1 MRYGLPRSPSPS
13 PERRSRRR
21 TSTFGL
27 PSDSESDYE
36 GPLTDS
42 ESELSSPSSLSSDSF
57 CYESESQVP
66 PPLPRPKRE
75 PRSPAE
81 QRHAED
87 TVAAIRLRTRYHDPY
102 EEWEKQTRKD
112 AFHTARRAQVQ
123 TRLERQGRRIQR
135 NTQELQSLAAM
146 HAQQLA
152 EVQKQLAALQVRQ
165 QADVNKLVSSW
176 QEQDKT
182 FRGRIEGVIRVEEEK
197 LRAKL
202 EAERK
207 AREEAERK
215 RKEEEEKRKLEE
227 EVKRKEEEQAQKQR
241 EAEAAAKRQ
250 EEEKERLRR
259 EKLDADEQGRAQL
272 GMTLAEEDWVHAR
285 ETLKNLKAG
294 PMKTVKRNQPL
305 KSKWSAIRRQITP
318 KIGQLTHDIDSV
330 MRITQELINIIC
342 PSERLPQD
350 IYFAALSSLAKAIL
364 LQAETEVTAEKRSA
378 IPLAMVAARLLGT
391 LEGFPDIFFAKL
403 VQRSGGWPVPSA
415 IPSTDSDG
423 TAWNE
428 LERTKA
434 MGYRT
439 NDDDQ
444 RETLSDHVMRVS
456 GMMRV
461 YFLILAAP
469 VPQPL
474 DKMFQLPRLWTYFA
488 RMIGDER
495 LLETAVAAQVIYV
508 ALDVGGMEAKFIWG
522 NQWVKMLEL
531 LYEGTTTGIGGVAD
545 KLVGGQTPEGKAAR
559 VRVQLQI
566 ERIMDATSLR

>member
-1 MRYGLPRSPSPS
+1 MRYGLPRSTSPS

-27 PSDSESDYE
+27 PSDTESDFE
-36 GPLTDS
+36 EPPTDS
-42 ESELSSPSSLSSDSF
+42 DSEPSSPSSLSSDSF

-66 PPLPRPKRE
+66 PPPPRPKRE
-75 PRSPAE
+75 PLSPAE
-81 QRHAED
+81 QRHTED
-87 TVAAIRLRTRYHDPY
+87 TVAAIRLRTRYYDPY
-102 EEWEKQTRKD
+102 EEWEKKTRKD

-123 TRLERQGRRIQR
+123 MRLETQGRCIQR

-146 HAQQLA
+146 HAEQLA
-152 EVQKQLAALQVRQ
+152 EVQKQLAALQMRQ
-165 QADVNKLVSSW
+165 QADVNKLISSW

-182 FRGRIEGVIRVEEEK
+182 FRGRIESVIRVEEEK
-197 LRAKL
+197 LRAKI

-215 RKEEEEKRKLEE
+215 QKEEEERRKVEE
-227 EVKRKEEEQAQKQR
+227 EVKRKEEEQAQRKR
-241 EAEAAAKRQ
+241 EAEAAAKHQ
-250 EEEKERLRR
+250 EEEKDRLRR
-259 EKLDADEQGRAQL
+259 EKLDAEEQGRAQL

-294 PMKTVKRNQPL
+294 PMKTVKKNPSL
-305 KSKWSAIRRQITP
+305 KSQWGAIRRQITP
-318 KIGQLTHDIDSV
+318 KIGQLTHDLDSV
-330 MRITQELINIIC
+330 MRITQQLIDIIR
-342 PSERLPQD
+342 PPGRLPQD
-350 IYFAALSSLAKAIL
+350 TYFAALSSLAKAIL

-391 LEGFPDIFFAKL
+391 LDGFPDIFFAKL

-423 TAWNE
+423 TAWDE

-439 NDDDQ
+439 NDDQ
-444 RETLSDHVMRVS
+444 RETLSEHVMRVS

-474 DKMFQLPRLWTYFA
+474 DRMFQLPRFWTYFA

-495 LLETAVAAQVIYV
+495 LLETAVAAQVLYA

-531 LYEGTTTGIGGVAD
+531 LYEGATTGIGGVAG
-545 KLVGGQTPEGKAAR
+545 KLVGGPTPEGKAAR

>member
-1 MRYGLPRSPSPS
+1 MRYGLPRSTSPS

-27 PSDSESDYE
+27 PSDTDSDFE

-42 ESELSSPSSLSSDSF
+42 DSEPSSPSSLSSDSF

-66 PPLPRPKRE
+66 PPPPRPKRE

-123 TRLERQGRRIQR
+123 TRLETQIRRTQR
-135 NTQELQSLAAM
+135 TTQELQSLSIM

-152 EVQKQLAALQVRQ
+152 EVQKQLAAMQVRQ
-165 QADVNKLVSSW
+165 QAEANKLVSNW

-182 FRGRIEGVIRVEEEK
+182 FRSRIEGVIRVEEAK
-197 LRAKL
+197 LHAKL
-202 EAERK
+202 EAERE

-215 RKEEEEKRKLEE
+215 RKEEEEERKVEE
-227 EVKRKEEEQAQKQR
+227 LAKRKEEERAQRQR
-241 EAEAAAKRQ
+241 EAEAAARHQ

-259 EKLDADEQGRAQL
+259 EKLDAEEQGRAQL
-272 GMTLAEEDWVHAR
+272 GMSLAEEDWVHAR

-294 PMKTVKRNQPL
+294 PMKTVKGNPPL
-305 KSKWSAIRRQITP
+305 KSQWSAIRRQITP

-330 MRITQELINIIC
+330 MRITQQLVNIIC
-342 PSERLPQD
+342 PSERLPAD
-350 IYFAALSSLAKAIL
+350 IYFASLSSLAKAIL

-403 VQRSGGWPVPSA
+403 VQRSGGWPVPSV

-439 NDDDQ
+439 NGGQ

-474 DKMFQLPRLWTYFA
+474 DKMFQLPRFWTYFA

-495 LLETAVAAQVIYV
+495 LLETAVAAQVLHA

-531 LYEGTTTGIGGVAD
+531 LYEGAMTGIGGVEG
-545 KLVGGQTPEGKAAR
+545 KLLGGQTPEGKAAR

-566 ERIMDATSLR
+566 ERIMDTTSSR

>member
-1 MRYGLPRSPSPS
+1 MRYGLPRSTSPS

-27 PSDSESDYE
+27 PSDTDSDFE
-36 GPLTDS
+36 GPPTDS
-42 ESELSSPSSLSSDSF
+42 DSELSSPSSLSSDSF

-66 PPLPRPKRE
+66 PPPPRPKRE

-123 TRLERQGRRIQR
+123 TRLETQGRRTQR
-135 NTQELQSLAAM
+135 NTQELKSLATM
-146 HAQQLA
+146 HAQQLV

-165 QADVNKLVSSW
+165 QTEVNKLVSSW

-182 FRGRIEGVIRVEEEK
+182 FRNRIEGVIRVEEEK

-215 RKEEEEKRKLEE
+215 RKEEEEKRKVEE
-227 EVKRKEEEQAQKQR
+227 QAKRKEEEQAQRQR
-241 EAEAAAKRQ
+241 EAEAAAKHQ
-250 EEEKERLRR
+250 EQEKERLRR
-259 EKLDADEQGRAQL
+259 EKLDAEEQGRAQL
-272 GMTLAEEDWVHAR
+272 GMSLAEEDWVHAR

-294 PMKTVKRNQPL
+294 PMKTVKGNQPL

-330 MRITQELINIIC
+330 MRITQQLIDIIC
-342 PSERLPQD
+342 PSERLPLD

-403 VQRSGGWPVPSA
+403 VQRCGGWPVPSA

-428 LERTKA
+428 LERIKA

-439 NDDDQ
+439 NDGQ
-444 RETLSDHVMRVS
+444 RETLSDHIMRVS

-474 DKMFQLPRLWTYFA
+474 DKMFQLPRFWTYFA

-495 LLETAVAAQVIYV
+495 LLETAVAAQVLHA

-531 LYEGTTTGIGGVAD
+531 LYEGATTGIGGVAG
-545 KLVGGQTPEGKAAR
+545 KLLGGQTPEGKAAR
-559 VRVQLQI
+559 VRVRLQI
-566 ERIMDATSLR
+566 ERIMDTTSLR

>member
-1 MRYGLPRSPSPS
+1 MRYGLPRSTSPS

-27 PSDSESDYE
+27 PSDTESDLE
-36 GPLTDS
+36 EPRTDS
-42 ESELSSPSSLSSDSF
+42 DSELSSPSSLSSDSF

-66 PPLPRPKRE
+66 PPPPRPKRE
-75 PRSPAE
+75 PRSSAE

-123 TRLERQGRRIQR
+123 TRLETQRRRTQR
-135 NTQELQSLAAM
+135 NTQELQSLATM
-146 HAQQLA
+146 HAAQLA
-152 EVQKQLAALQVRQ
+152 EVQKQLATLQVRQ
-165 QADVNKLVSSW
+165 QVEVNKLVSSW

-207 AREEAERK
+207 AREEAEKK
-215 RKEEEEKRKLEE
+215 RKEEEERRKVEE
-227 EVKRKEEEQAQKQR
+227 EVKRKEEEQAQRQR
-241 EAEAAAKRQ
+241 ETEAAAKHQ

-259 EKLDADEQGRAQL
+259 DKLDAEEQGRAQL
-272 GMTLAEEDWVHAR
+272 GMSLAEEDWVHAR

-294 PMKTVKRNQPL
+294 PMKTVKENKPL
-305 KSKWSAIRRQITP
+305 KSQWSAIRRQITP

-330 MRITQELINIIC
+330 TRITQQLIDIIC
-342 PSERLPQD
+342 PSERLPPD

-403 VQRSGGWPVPSA
+403 VQRSGGWPVPSV

-439 NDDDQ
+439 NDGQ
-444 RETLSDHVMRVS
+444 RETLSDHIMRVS

-474 DKMFQLPRLWTYFA
+474 DKMFQLPRFWTFFA

-495 LLETAVAAQVIYV
+495 LLETAVAAQVLHA

-531 LYEGTTTGIGGVAD
+531 LYEGATTGIGGVAG

-566 ERIMDATSLR
+566 ERIMGATSSR

>member
-1 MRYGLPRSPSPS
+1 MRYGLPRSTSPS

-21 TSTFGL
+21 PSTFGL
-27 PSDSESDYE
+27 PSDTESDFE
-36 GPLTDS
+36 EPPTDS
-42 ESELSSPSSLSSDSF
+42 DSEPSSPSSLSSDSF

-66 PPLPRPKRE
+66 PPPPRPKRE
-75 PRSPAE
+75 LRSPAE
-81 QRHAED
+81 QRHTED

-102 EEWEKQTRKD
+102 EEWEKKTRKD

-123 TRLERQGRRIQR
+123 MRLETQGRCVQR

-146 HAQQLA
+146 HAEQLA
-152 EVQKQLAALQVRQ
+152 EVQKQLAALQMRQ
-165 QADVNKLVSSW
+165 QADVNKLINSW

-182 FRGRIEGVIRVEEEK
+182 FRGRIESVIRVEEEK
-197 LRAKL
+197 LRAKI

-215 RKEEEEKRKLEE
+215 QKEEEERRKVEE
-227 EVKRKEEEQAQKQR
+227 EVKRKEEEQAQRKR
-241 EAEAAAKRQ
+241 EEEAAAKRQ
-250 EEEKERLRR
+250 EDEKERLRR

-294 PMKTVKRNQPL
+294 PMKTVKGNRTL
-305 KSKWSAIRRQITP
+305 KLQWSAIRRQITP
-318 KIGQLTHDIDSV
+318 KIGQLTHDLDSV
-330 MRITQELINIIC
+330 MRITQQLVDIIR
-342 PSERLPQD
+342 PPERLPQD

-391 LEGFPDIFFAKL
+391 LEGFADIFFAKL

-423 TAWNE
+423 TAWDE

-439 NDDDQ
+439 NDNQ
-444 RETLSDHVMRVS
+444 RETLSDHVMR
-456 GMMRV
+456 
-461 YFLILAAP
+461 
-469 VPQPL
+469 PL
-474 DKMFQLPRLWTYFA
+474 DRMFQLPRFWTYFA

-495 LLETAVAAQVIYV
+495 LLETAVAAQVLYA

-531 LYEGTTTGIGGVAD
+531 LYEGATTGIGGVAG

-566 ERIMDATSLR
+566 ERIVDATSLR

>member
-13 PERRSRRR
+13 PVRRSSRRH

-27 PSDSESDYE
+27 PSDSESDFE
-36 GPLTDS
+36 EPPTDS
-42 ESELSSPSSLSSDSF
+42 DSELSSPSSLSSDSF
-57 CYESESQVP
+57 CYESESAVP
-66 PPLPRPKRE
+66 PPPPRPKRE

-81 QRHAED
+81 QRHVEE
-87 TVAAIRLRTRYHDPY
+87 TVAAIRLRTRHHDPY

-123 TRLERQGRRIQR
+123 TRLETQGRRTQR
-135 NTQELQSLAAM
+135 NMQELQSLAAT
-146 HAQQLA
+146 HAQQVA
-152 EVQKQLAALQVRQ
+152 EVQKQLAAMQVRQ
-165 QADVNKLVSSW
+165 QTDVNTLISSW
-176 QEQDKT
+176 KEQDKKY
-182 FRGRIEGVIRVEEEK
+182 RDRIEGVIRVEEDR
-197 LRAKL
+197 LRARL
-202 EAERK
+202 EAERR

-215 RKEEEEKRKLEE
+215 RKEEEERRKVEEEMKRLEE
-227 EVKRKEEEQAQKQR
+227 EKAQRQR
-241 EAEAAAKRQ
+241 EADAAAKLQ

-259 EKLDADEQGRAQL
+259 EKLDAEEQGRAQL
-272 GMTLAEEDWVHAR
+272 GMSLAEEDWVHAR

-294 PMKTVKRNQPL
+294 PMKTVKGDKQL
-305 KSKWSAIRRQITP
+305 KSQWSTIRRQITP

-330 MRITQELINIIC
+330 MRITQQIIDIIC
-342 PSERLPQD
+342 PNQRLPLD

-423 TAWNE
+423 TAWDDK
-428 LERTKA
+428 ERIKA

-439 NDDDQ
+439 SDGQ
-444 RETLSDHVMRVS
+444 RESLSDHIMRVS

-474 DKMFQLPRLWTYFA
+474 DKMFQLPRFWTYFA

-495 LLETAVAAQVIYV
+495 LLETAVAAQVLHA

-522 NQWVKMLEL
+522 NQWVKILEL
-531 LYEGTTTGIGGVAD
+531 LYEGATTGIGGAAG

-566 ERIMDATSLR
+566 ERIMQATSLR

>member
-1 MRYGLPRSPSPS
+1 MRYGLPRSTSPS

-27 PSDSESDYE
+27 PSDTDSDFE
-36 GPLTDS
+36 GPPTDS
-42 ESELSSPSSLSSDSF
+42 DSELSSPSSLSSDSF

-66 PPLPRPKRE
+66 PPPPRPKRE

-123 TRLERQGRRIQR
+123 TRLETQGRRTQR
-135 NTQELQSLAAM
+135 NTQELKSLATM
-146 HAQQLA
+146 HAQQLV

-165 QADVNKLVSSW
+165 QTEVNKLVSSW

-182 FRGRIEGVIRVEEEK
+182 FRNRIEGVIRVEEEK

-215 RKEEEEKRKLEE
+215 RKEEEEKRKVEE
-227 EVKRKEEEQAQKQR
+227 QAKRKEEEQAQRQR
-241 EAEAAAKRQ
+241 EAEAAAKHQ

-259 EKLDADEQGRAQL
+259 EKLDAEEQGRAQL
-272 GMTLAEEDWVHAR
+272 GMSLAEEDWVHAR

-294 PMKTVKRNQPL
+294 PMKTVKGNQPF

-330 MRITQELINIIC
+330 MRITQQLIDIIC
-342 PSERLPQD
+342 PSERLPLD
-350 IYFAALSSLAKAIL
+350 IYFAALSSLAKAVL

-403 VQRSGGWPVPSA
+403 VQRCGGWPVPSA

-428 LERTKA
+428 LERIKA

-439 NDDDQ
+439 NDGQ

-474 DKMFQLPRLWTYFA
+474 DKMFQLPRFWTYFA

-495 LLETAVAAQVIYV
+495 LLETAVAAQVLHA

-531 LYEGTTTGIGGVAD
+531 LYEGATTGIGGVAG
-545 KLVGGQTPEGKAAR
+545 KLLGGQTPEGKAAR

-566 ERIMDATSLR
+566 ERIMDTTSLR

>member
-27 PSDSESDYE
+27 PSDSESDFE
-36 GPLTDS
+36 GPPTDS
-42 ESELSSPSSLSSDSF
+42 ESEPSSPSSLSSDSF

-66 PPLPRPKRE
+66 PPPPRPKRE

-81 QRHAED
+81 KRHAED

-123 TRLERQGRRIQR
+123 TRLETQGRRTQR

-165 QADVNKLVSSW
+165 QADVNKLVNSW

-182 FRGRIEGVIRVEEEK
+182 LRGRIEGVIRVEEEK
-197 LRAKL
+197 LRIKL

-207 AREEAERK
+207 VREEAERK
-215 RKEEEEKRKLEE
+215 RKEEEEKLKIEE
-227 EVKRKEEEQAQKQR
+227 EAKRREEEQAQKQR
-241 EAEAAAKRQ
+241 EAAAAAKLQ

-259 EKLDADEQGRAQL
+259 EKLDAEEQGRAQL
-272 GMTLAEEDWVHAR
+272 GMSLAEEDWVHAR

-294 PMKTVKRNQPL
+294 PMKTVKGNKEL
-305 KSKWSAIRRQITP
+305 KSQWSAIRRQITP

-330 MRITQELINIIC
+330 MRITQQLIEIIC
-342 PSERLPQD
+342 PSKRLPLD

-403 VQRSGGWPVPSA
+403 VQRSGGWPVPSV

-428 LERTKA
+428 MERTKA

-439 NDDDQ
+439 NDDQ
-444 RETLSDHVMRVS
+444 RETLSEHVMRVS

-474 DKMFQLPRLWTYFA
+474 EKMFQLPRFWTYFA

-495 LLETAVAAQVIYV
+495 LLETAVAAQVLHA
-508 ALDVGGMEAKFIWG
+508 ALDVGGVEAKFIWG

-545 KLVGGQTPEGKAAR
+545 KLVGGKTPEGKAAR

-566 ERIMDATSLR
+566 ERIMDATGLR

>member
-1 MRYGLPRSPSPS
+1 MRYGLPRSTSPS

-27 PSDSESDYE
+27 PSDTDSDFE
-36 GPLTDS
+36 GPPTDS
-42 ESELSSPSSLSSDSF
+42 DSELSSPSSLSSDSF

-66 PPLPRPKRE
+66 PPPPRPKRE

-123 TRLERQGRRIQR
+123 TRLETQGRRTQR
-135 NTQELQSLAAM
+135 NTQELKSLAAM
-146 HAQQLA
+146 HAQQLV

-165 QADVNKLVSSW
+165 QTEVNKLVSSW

-182 FRGRIEGVIRVEEEK
+182 FRNRIEGVIRVEEEK

-215 RKEEEEKRKLEE
+215 RKEEEEKRKVEE
-227 EVKRKEEEQAQKQR
+227 QAKRKEEEQAQRQR
-241 EAEAAAKRQ
+241 EAEAAAKHQ

-259 EKLDADEQGRAQL
+259 QKLDAEEAGQGTTGDVISRRGL
-272 GMTLAEEDWVHAR
+272 
-285 ETLKNLKAG
+285 AG
-294 PMKTVKRNQPL
+294 PMKTVKGNQPF

-330 MRITQELINIIC
+330 MRITQQLIDIIC
-342 PSERLPQD
+342 PSERLPLD
-350 IYFAALSSLAKAIL
+350 IYFAALSSLAKAVL

-378 IPLAMVAARLLGT
+378 IPLAM
-391 LEGFPDIFFAKL
+391 L
-403 VQRSGGWPVPSA
+403 VQRCA

-428 LERTKA
+428 LERIKA

-439 NDDDQ
+439 NDGQ

-474 DKMFQLPRLWTYFA
+474 DKMFQLPRFWTYFA

-495 LLETAVAAQVIYV
+495 LLETAVAAQVLHA

-531 LYEGTTTGIGGVAD
+531 LYEGATTGIGGVAG
-545 KLVGGQTPEGKAAR
+545 KLLGGQTPEGKAAR

-566 ERIMDATSLR
+566 ERIMDTTSLR

>member
-1 MRYGLPRSPSPS
+1 MRYGLPRSTSPS

-27 PSDSESDYE
+27 PSDSESDFE
-36 GPLTDS
+36 GPPTDS
-42 ESELSSPSSLSSDSF
+42 DSELSSPSSLSSDSF

-66 PPLPRPKRE
+66 PPPPRPKRE

-123 TRLERQGRRIQR
+123 TRLETQSRRTQR

-146 HAQQLA
+146 HAEQLA
-152 EVQKQLAALQVRQ
+152 EVQRQLAALQVRQ
-165 QADVNKLVSSW
+165 QSEVNKLVSSW

-207 AREEAERK
+207 AREEAEKK
-215 RKEEEEKRKLEE
+215 RKEEEERRKAEE
-227 EVKRKEEEQAQKQR
+227 EVKRKEEEQAQRQR
-241 EAEAAAKRQ
+241 EVEAAAKHQ
-250 EEEKERLRR
+250 EEEKDRLRR
-259 EKLDADEQGRAQL
+259 EKLDAEEQGRAQL
-272 GMTLAEEDWVHAR
+272 GMSLAEEDWVHAR

-294 PMKTVKRNQPL
+294 PMKTVKGNQPL

-330 MRITQELINIIC
+330 TRITQQLIDIIC
-342 PSERLPQD
+342 PSERLPMD

-403 VQRSGGWPVPSA
+403 VQRSGGWPVPSV

-439 NDDDQ
+439 YDKH
-444 RETLSDHVMRVS
+444 RESLSDHVMRVS

-474 DKMFQLPRLWTYFA
+474 DKMFQLPRFWTYFA

-495 LLETAVAAQVIYV
+495 LLETAVAAQVLHA

-522 NQWVKMLEL
+522 NQWVKMMEL
-531 LYEGTTTGIGGVAD
+531 LYEGATTGIGGVAG

-566 ERIMDATSLR
+566 ERIMDATGSR

>member
-1 MRYGLPRSPSPS
+1 MRYGLPRSTSPS
-13 PERRSRRR
+13 PERRCRRR

-27 PSDSESDYE
+27 PSDTESDFE
-36 GPLTDS
+36 EPRTDS
-42 ESELSSPSSLSSDSF
+42 DSELSSPSSLSSDSF

-66 PPLPRPKRE
+66 PPAPRPKRE

-123 TRLERQGRRIQR
+123 TRLETQRRRTQR

-146 HAQQLA
+146 HTAQLA
-152 EVQKQLAALQVRQ
+152 EVQKQLATLQVRQ
-165 QADVNKLVSSW
+165 QVEVNKLVSSW

-207 AREEAERK
+207 TREEAERK
-215 RKEEEEKRKLEE
+215 RKEEEERRKVEE
-227 EVKRKEEEQAQKQR
+227 EVKRKEEEQAQRQR
-241 EAEAAAKRQ
+241 EAEAAAKHQ

-259 EKLDADEQGRAQL
+259 DKLDAEEQGRAQL
-272 GMTLAEEDWVHAR
+272 GMSLAEEDWVHAR

-294 PMKTVKRNQPL
+294 PMKTVKGNKLL
-305 KSKWSAIRRQITP
+305 KSQWSAIRRQITP

-330 MRITQELINIIC
+330 TRITQQLIDTIC
-342 PSERLPQD
+342 PSERLPPD

-403 VQRSGGWPVPSA
+403 VQRSGGWPVPSV

-439 NDDDQ
+439 NDGQ
-444 RETLSDHVMRVS
+444 RETLSDHIMRVS

-474 DKMFQLPRLWTYFA
+474 DKMFQLPRFWTFFA

-495 LLETAVAAQVIYV
+495 LLETAVAAQVLHA

-531 LYEGTTTGIGGVAD
+531 LYEGATTGIGGVAG

>member
-1 MRYGLPRSPSPS
+1 MRYGLPRSTSPS

-21 TSTFGL
+21 PSTFGL
-27 PSDSESDYE
+27 PSDTESDFE
-36 GPLTDS
+36 EPPTDS
-42 ESELSSPSSLSSDSF
+42 DSEPSSPSSLSSDSF

-66 PPLPRPKRE
+66 PPPPRPKRE
-75 PRSPAE
+75 LRSPAE
-81 QRHAED
+81 QRHTED

-102 EEWEKQTRKD
+102 EEWEKKTRKD

-123 TRLERQGRRIQR
+123 MRLETQGRCVQR

-146 HAQQLA
+146 HAEQLA
-152 EVQKQLAALQVRQ
+152 EVQKQLAALQMRQ
-165 QADVNKLVSSW
+165 QADVNKLINSW

-182 FRGRIEGVIRVEEEK
+182 FRGRIESVIRVEEEK
-197 LRAKL
+197 LRAKI

-215 RKEEEEKRKLEE
+215 QKEEEERRKVEE
-227 EVKRKEEEQAQKQR
+227 EVKRKEEEQAQRKR
-241 EAEAAAKRQ
+241 EEEAAAKRQ
-250 EEEKERLRR
+250 EDEKERLRR

-294 PMKTVKRNQPL
+294 PMKTVKGNRTL
-305 KSKWSAIRRQITP
+305 KLQWSAIRRQITP
-318 KIGQLTHDIDSV
+318 KIGQLTHDLDSV
-330 MRITQELINIIC
+330 MRITQQLVDIIR
-342 PSERLPQD
+342 PPERLPQD

-391 LEGFPDIFFAKL
+391 LEGFADIFFAKL

-423 TAWNE
+423 TAWDE

-439 NDDDQ
+439 NDNQ

-474 DKMFQLPRLWTYFA
+474 DRMFQLPRFWTYFA

-495 LLETAVAAQVIYV
+495 LLETAVAAQVLYA

-531 LYEGTTTGIGGVAD
+531 LYEGATTGIGGVAG

-566 ERIMDATSLR
+566 ERIVDATSLR

>member
-1 MRYGLPRSPSPS
+1 MRYGLPRSTSPS

-27 PSDSESDYE
+27 PSDTDSDFE
-36 GPLTDS
+36 GPPTDS
-42 ESELSSPSSLSSDSF
+42 DSELSSPSSLSSDSF

-66 PPLPRPKRE
+66 PPPPRTKRE

-123 TRLERQGRRIQR
+123 TRLETQGRRAQR
-135 NTQELQSLAAM
+135 NTQELKSLETM
-146 HAQQLA
+146 HAQQLV

-165 QADVNKLVSSW
+165 QTEVNKLVSSW
-176 QEQDKT
+176 QEQEKT
-182 FRGRIEGVIRVEEEK
+182 FRNRIEGVIRVEEEK

-215 RKEEEEKRKLEE
+215 RKEEEEKRKVEE
-227 EVKRKEEEQAQKQR
+227 QAKRKEEEQAQRQR
-241 EAEAAAKRQ
+241 EAEAAAKHQ

-259 EKLDADEQGRAQL
+259 EKLDAEEQGRAQL
-272 GMTLAEEDWVHAR
+272 GMSLAEEDWVHAR

-294 PMKTVKRNQPL
+294 PMKTVKGNQPF

-330 MRITQELINIIC
+330 MRITQQLIDIIC
-342 PSERLPQD
+342 PSERLPLD
-350 IYFAALSSLAKAIL
+350 IYFAALSSLAKAVL

-403 VQRSGGWPVPSA
+403 VQRCGGWPVPSA

-428 LERTKA
+428 LERIKA

-439 NDDDQ
+439 NDGQ

-474 DKMFQLPRLWTYFA
+474 DKMFQLPRFWTYFA

-495 LLETAVAAQVIYV
+495 LLETAVAAQVLHA

-531 LYEGTTTGIGGVAD
+531 LYEGATTGIGGVAG
-545 KLVGGQTPEGKAAR
+545 KLLGGQTPEGKAAR

-566 ERIMDATSLR
+566 ERIMDTTSLR

>member
-1 MRYGLPRSPSPS
+1 MRYGLPRSTSPS

-27 PSDSESDYE
+27 PSDSESDFE
-36 GPLTDS
+36 GPPTDS
-42 ESELSSPSSLSSDSF
+42 DSELSSPSSLSSDSF

-66 PPLPRPKRE
+66 PPPPRPKRE

-123 TRLERQGRRIQR
+123 TRLETQSRRTQR

-146 HAQQLA
+146 HAEQLA
-152 EVQKQLAALQVRQ
+152 EVQRQLAALQVRQ
-165 QADVNKLVSSW
+165 QSEVNKLVSSW

-207 AREEAERK
+207 AREEAEKK
-215 RKEEEEKRKLEE
+215 RKEEEERRKAEE
-227 EVKRKEEEQAQKQR
+227 EVKRKEEEQAQRQR
-241 EAEAAAKRQ
+241 EVEAAAKHQ
-250 EEEKERLRR
+250 EEEKDRLRR
-259 EKLDADEQGRAQL
+259 EKLDAEEQGRAQL
-272 GMTLAEEDWVHAR
+272 GMSLAEEDWVHAR

-294 PMKTVKRNQPL
+294 PMKTVKGNQSL

-330 MRITQELINIIC
+330 TRITQQLIDIIC
-342 PSERLPQD
+342 PSERLPMD

-403 VQRSGGWPVPSA
+403 VQRSGGWPVPSV

-439 NDDDQ
+439 YDKQ

-474 DKMFQLPRLWTYFA
+474 DKMFQLPRFWTYFA

-495 LLETAVAAQVIYV
+495 LLETAVAAQVLHA

-522 NQWVKMLEL
+522 NQWVKMMEL
-531 LYEGTTTGIGGVAD
+531 LYEGATTGIGGVAG

-566 ERIMDATSLR
+566 ERIMDATGSR

>member
-1 MRYGLPRSPSPS
+1 MRYGLPRSTSPS

-27 PSDSESDYE
+27 PSDTESDFE
-36 GPLTDS
+36 EPPTDS
-42 ESELSSPSSLSSDSF
+42 DSELSSPSSLSSDSF

-75 PRSPAE
+75 PRSSAE

-112 AFHTARRAQVQ
+112 AFHTARKAQVQ
-123 TRLERQGRRIQR
+123 TRLETQNRRTQR
-135 NTQELQSLAAM
+135 NTQELQLLANM
-146 HAQQLA
+146 HAAQLA

-165 QADVNKLVSSW
+165 QAEVNRLVSSW

-182 FRGRIEGVIRVEEEK
+182 FHGRIEGVIRVEEER

-207 AREEAERK
+207 AREEVEKK
-215 RKEEEEKRKLEE
+215 RKEEEERRKVEE
-227 EVKRKEEEQAQKQR
+227 EVKRKEEEQAQRQR
-241 EAEAAAKRQ
+241 EAEAAAKHQ

-259 EKLDADEQGRAQL
+259 EKLDAEEQGRAQL
-272 GMTLAEEDWVHAR
+272 GMSLAEEDWVHAR

-294 PMKTVKRNQPL
+294 PMKTVKGNKPL
-305 KSKWSAIRRQITP
+305 KSQWSAIRRQITP
-318 KIGQLTHDIDSV
+318 KIGQLTQDIDSV
-330 MRITQELINIIC
+330 ARITQQLIDIIR
-342 PSERLPQD
+342 PSERLPPD
-350 IYFAALSSLAKAIL
+350 IYLAALSSLAKAIL

-378 IPLAMVAARLLGT
+378 IPLAMVAAGLLGT

-403 VQRSGGWPVPSA
+403 VQRSGGWPVPSV

-439 NDDDQ
+439 NDNQ

-456 GMMRV
+456 GIMRV
-461 YFLILAAP
+461 YFLILVVP

-474 DKMFQLPRLWTYFA
+474 DKMFQLPRFWTYFA

-495 LLETAVAAQVIYV
+495 LLETAVAAQILQA
-508 ALDVGGMEAKFIWG
+508 ALDVGGIEAKLIWG

-531 LYEGTTTGIGGVAD
+531 LYEGATTGIGGVPG

>member
-1 MRYGLPRSPSPS
+1 MRYGLPRSTSPS

-27 PSDSESDYE
+27 PSDSESDFE
-36 GPLTDS
+36 GPPTDS
-42 ESELSSPSSLSSDSF
+42 DSELSSPSSLSSDSF

-66 PPLPRPKRE
+66 PPPPRPKRE

-123 TRLERQGRRIQR
+123 TRLETQSRRTQR

-146 HAQQLA
+146 HAEQLA
-152 EVQKQLAALQVRQ
+152 EVQRQLAALQVRQ
-165 QADVNKLVSSW
+165 QSEVNKLVSSW

-207 AREEAERK
+207 AREEAEKK
-215 RKEEEEKRKLEE
+215 RKEEEERRKAEE
-227 EVKRKEEEQAQKQR
+227 EAKRKEEEQAQRQR
-241 EAEAAAKRQ
+241 EVEAAAKHQ
-250 EEEKERLRR
+250 EEEKDRLRR
-259 EKLDADEQGRAQL
+259 EKLDAEEQGRAQL
-272 GMTLAEEDWVHAR
+272 GMSLAEEDWVHAR

-294 PMKTVKRNQPL
+294 PMKTVKGNQPL

-330 MRITQELINIIC
+330 TRITQQLIDIIC
-342 PSERLPQD
+342 PSERLPMD

-403 VQRSGGWPVPSA
+403 VQRSGGWPVPSV

-439 NDDDQ
+439 YDKQ

-474 DKMFQLPRLWTYFA
+474 DKMFQLPRFWTYFA

-495 LLETAVAAQVIYV
+495 LLETAVAAQVLHA

-522 NQWVKMLEL
+522 NQWVKMMEL
-531 LYEGTTTGIGGVAD
+531 LYEGATTGIGGVAG

-566 ERIMDATSLR
+566 ERIMDATGSR

>member
-13 PERRSRRR
+13 PVRRSSRRR
-21 TSTFGL
+21 NSTFGL
-27 PSDSESDYE
+27 PSDSESDFE
-36 GPLTDS
+36 EPPTDS
-42 ESELSSPSSLSSDSF
+42 DSELSSPSSLSSDSF
-57 CYESESQVP
+57 CYASEKEVP
-66 PPLPRPKRE
+66 PPPPRPKRE

-81 QRHAED
+81 QRHVEE
-87 TVAAIRLRTRYHDPY
+87 TVAAIRLRTRHHDPY

-123 TRLERQGRRIQR
+123 TRLETQGRRAQR
-135 NTQELQSLAAM
+135 NVQELQSLAAT
-146 HAQQLA
+146 HAQQVA

-165 QADVNKLVSSW
+165 QADVNTLVNSW
-176 QEQDKT
+176 KEQDKK
-182 FRGRIEGVIRVEEEK
+182 FRDRIEGVIRVEEER
-197 LRAKL
+197 LRARL
-202 EAERK
+202 EAERR
-207 AREEAERK
+207 AREEVERK
-215 RKEEEEKRKLEE
+215 RKEEEERRKVEEETKRLEE
-227 EVKRKEEEQAQKQR
+227 ERAQRQR

-259 EKLDADEQGRAQL
+259 EKLDAEEQGRAQL
-272 GMTLAEEDWVHAR
+272 GMSLAEEDWVYAR

-294 PMKTVKRNQPL
+294 AMKRVKEDKQL
-305 KSKWSAIRRQITP
+305 KSQWSAIRRQITP

-330 MRITQELINIIC
+330 MRITQQINDIVR
-342 PSERLPQD
+342 PNERLPLD

-423 TAWNE
+423 TAWKGE
-428 LERTKA
+428 ERTKA

-439 NDDDQ
+439 NEGQ
-444 RETLSDHVMRVS
+444 RENLSEHVMRVS

-474 DKMFQLPRLWTYFA
+474 EKMFQLPRFWTYFA

-495 LLETAVAAQVIYV
+495 LLETAVAAEVLHS

-531 LYEGTTTGIGGVAD
+531 LYEGATTGIGGAAG

-566 ERIMDATSLR
+566 ERIMQATSLR

>member
-1 MRYGLPRSPSPS
+1 MRYGLPRSTSPS

-27 PSDSESDYE
+27 PSDSESDFE
-36 GPLTDS
+36 GPPTDS
-42 ESELSSPSSLSSDSF
+42 DSELSSPSSLSSDSF

-66 PPLPRPKRE
+66 PPPPRPKRE

-123 TRLERQGRRIQR
+123 TRLETQSRRTQR

-146 HAQQLA
+146 HAEQLA
-152 EVQKQLAALQVRQ
+152 EVQRQLAALQVRQ
-165 QADVNKLVSSW
+165 QSEVNKLVSSW

-207 AREEAERK
+207 AREEAEKK
-215 RKEEEEKRKLEE
+215 RKEEEERRKAEE
-227 EVKRKEEEQAQKQR
+227 EVKRKEEEQAQRQR
-241 EAEAAAKRQ
+241 EVEAAAKHQ
-250 EEEKERLRR
+250 EEEKDRLRR
-259 EKLDADEQGRAQL
+259 EKLDAEEQGRAQL
-272 GMTLAEEDWVHAR
+272 GMSLAEEDWVHAR

-294 PMKTVKRNQPL
+294 PMKTVKGNQPL

-330 MRITQELINIIC
+330 TRITQQLIDIIC
-342 PSERLPQD
+342 PSERLPMD

-403 VQRSGGWPVPSA
+403 VQRSGGWPVPSV

-439 NDDDQ
+439 YDKQ

-474 DKMFQLPRLWTYFA
+474 DKMFQLPRFWTYFA

-495 LLETAVAAQVIYV
+495 LLETAVAAQVLHA

-522 NQWVKMLEL
+522 NQWVKMMEL
-531 LYEGTTTGIGGVAD
+531 LYEGATTGIGGVAG

-566 ERIMDATSLR
+566 ERIMDATGSR